1 MKGERGLLWLRST
14 VDPERKTMKNLFK
27 RILKTGIVSIFL
39 FNSPSFL
46 VSAEQQENTAT
57 IQFSQK
63 DSKTSVVTNIP
74 DATFAIYKV
83 ADIVYDN
90 NAPFATYTLSDDY
103 KTTEINFDGMNAE
116 KSSEAAEKLFSLANK
131 SDPIAT
137 DKTDENGTCTF
148 KNLPD
153 GMYLIAELKA
163 EGEAAKYELAKPFL
177 VSLPLYT
184 NNEWKHAVTIAPK
197 SEVKKIQ
204 NEKPVV
210 PPVEKPKDKP
220 KAETGAALN
229 SSIITMLGVLLT
241 ASIGI
246 YMVSRKEEE
255 TC

>member
-1 MKGERGLLWLRST
+1 MASWLHSN
-14 VDPERKTMKNLFK
+14 VDTERKFMKNLFK

-63 DSKTSVVTNIP
+63 DSETSVVTNIP

-90 NAPFATYTLSDDY
+90 NASFATYTLSNDY
-103 KTTEINFDGMNAE
+103 KITEIDFNAE

-131 SDPIAT
+131 LDPVAT
-137 DKTDENGTCTF
+137 DKTDENGACTF

-184 NNEWKHAVTIAPK
+184 NNEWKHVVTIAPK
-197 SEVKKIQ
+197 SEVKKIP

-210 PPVEKPKDKP
+210 PPSEKPKEKT
-220 KAETGAALN
+220 KADTGISTN
-229 SSIITMLGVLLT
+229 SSILMLLAVLLT
-241 ASIGI
+241 ASAGVCMI
-246 YMVSRKEEE
+246 SQKEEE

>member
-1 MKGERGLLWLRST
+1 MASWLHSN
-14 VDPERKTMKNLFK
+14 VDTERKTMKNLFK

-63 DSKTSVVTNIP
+63 DSETSVITNIP

-131 SDPIAT
+131 LDPVVT
-137 DKTDENGTCTF
+137 DKTDENGVCTF

-153 GMYLIAELKA
+153 GMYLVAELNA
-163 EGEAAKYELAKPFL
+163 EGEASKYELAKPFL

-184 NNEWKHAVTIAPK
+184 NSEWKHVVTIAPK
-197 SEVKKIQ
+197 SEVKKIP

-220 KAETGAALN
+220 KAETGVALN
-229 SSIITMLGVLLT
+229 SSLITMLGVLLT
-241 ASIGI
+241 ASIGV